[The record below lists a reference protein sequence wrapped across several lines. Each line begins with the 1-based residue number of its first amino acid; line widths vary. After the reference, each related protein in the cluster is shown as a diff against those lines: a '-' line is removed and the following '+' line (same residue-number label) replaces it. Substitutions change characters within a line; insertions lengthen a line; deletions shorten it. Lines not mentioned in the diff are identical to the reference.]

1 VMSRSVTA
9 GARITSVAL
18 LLWIA
23 SLPLAATDAPAPS
36 LGFFAGTWQLERTQP
51 RGAVTDPPT
60 RLTIDVVRHI
70 VTVTATTTGGSN
82 GLRSVLDRYECDGI
96 ERIVDID
103 RRRGA
108 RTCRALQAGG
118 FEVIER
124 SQRAGQRVQVAT
136 QRWTRAGG
144 GRLTIVTRIEEEGHV
159 REQRRTYRRR

>member
-1 VMSRSVTA
+1 MPRAVTT
-9 GARITSVAL
+9 ARVTLLAS

-23 SLPLAATDAPAPS
+23 SLPLAAADAPAPS
-36 LGFFAGTWQLERTQP
+36 LGFFAGTWQLERSQP
-51 RGAVTDPPT
+51 RAAVTDPPT

-70 VTVTATTTGGSN
+70 VTVTATTTGGTS

-108 RTCRALQAGG
+108 RTCRALRAGRG

-136 QRWTRAGG
+136 HRWTRASG
-144 GRLTIVTRIEEEGHV
+144 GRLTIVSRIEEEG
-159 REQRRTYRRR
+159 RGQQQRRTYRRR